1 MMILG
6 RKCLFQIE
14 GSESDEIVVESW
26 MKGKK
31 MRMGEKMRKGEKRKE
46 ILHDEEHL
54 IQHHSQWMDYDG
66 YDGESDDVQE

>member
-14 GSESDEIVVESW
+14 GSESDEILVESW

-31 MRMGEKMRKGEKRKE
+31 KGKKRKE

-54 IQHHSQWMDYDG
+54 IQQHSQWMDYDG
-66 YDGESDDVQE
+66 YGGESDVQE